1 MYLSAELG
9 RLDVAS
15 LVLALLQKYSGLRA
29 ASPADCMN
37 LIKAFGQAKRPGD
50 ALRVLHVMNQGK
62 GDVEPYPLARNAR
75 ATWSRILS
83 RAMYLSA
90 ELGRLDVASL
100 VLALLQKYS
109 GLRAA
114 SPAEYMN
121 LIKAFGQAK
130 RPGTRYE
137 SCMS

>member
-62 GDVEPYPLARNAR
+62 GDSKPSTLHYNAVLHAFSRVE
-75 ATWSRILS
+75 
-83 RAMYLSA
+83 
-90 ELGRLDVASL
+90 
-100 VLALLQKYS
+100 LLKKPRRFS
-109 GLRAA
+109 
-114 SPAEYMN
+114 
-121 LIKAFGQAK
+121 K
-130 RPGTRYE
+130 R
-137 SCMS
+137 